1 MTDRNIGRNNFNE
14 TSTTSSA
21 FELPWSNLGSF
32 HQVNS
37 FHAGRSNTDLPSLSL
52 SGADNA
58 GRPVGGDPNIIHL
71 AGGGTK
77 DLRQADQPA
86 GNHDNHSGKRQLL
99 SPQEY
104 AEKLR
109 HLEREPSMDIIK
121 IKKPNAVHHNKG

>member
-1 MTDRNIGRNNFNE
+1 MTDRNIGRNSFNE
-14 TSTTSSA
+14 LSTTSSA
-21 FELPWSNLGSF
+21 FELPWSNPGSF
-32 HQVNS
+32 QQLNS
-37 FHAGRSNTDLPSLSL
+37 FHARGSNTDLPPLSL

-77 DLRQADQPA
+77 DLRLADQPP
-86 GNHDNHSGKRQLL
+86 GNDDSNGGKRQRL

-109 HLEREPSMDIIK
+109 QLEREPSMDIIK
-121 IKKPNAVHHNKG
+121 IKKPNVFNHNK